1 MRFRAVARL
10 GHEFE
15 CNSHGAVYCSS
26 EGMFPLLSD
35 WPEPGGNRVKKEL
48 AEALLAKIMDWT
60 DQEKAHERARLETF
74 ASYKYDEYQQF
85 SPGRRFIESLAL
97 WLAQFAP
104 GDERRIAYDFVSS
117 RLIFF
122 SAGEINHLVE
132 LTFPTII
139 RPKLVATACD
149 RSGVS
154 HDRVKAAVATM
165 EYRTLHRRTLY
176 LGMSDGARTDWFRRA
191 NPAISNEQVFH
202 AYDVSE
208 VKSSDMVDSLKKD
221 LTAITG
227 RELAGDAALFENVV
241 LLDDFT
247 ASGTSAIRFDEK
259 SGEWKGKIP
268 KIIDELEKP
277 ERLGACVVSG
287 VKVIIIAYIASDQA
301 IEHIQELL
309 PKLPFAK
316 GTVEFQVVCELGPK
330 VPLDK
335 SRDAAFFGLMADD
348 RYFDKEADDEHGAVG
363 GTTKRYGYADGRLP
377 VVLAHNTP
385 NNSVYV
391 LWAEDVHTV
400 RGLFPRVS
408 RHRKFQQP

>member
-1 MRFRAVARL
+1 M
-10 GHEFE
+10 
-15 CNSHGAVYCSS
+15 
-26 EGMFPLLSD
+26 
-35 WPEPGGNRVKKEL
+35 KKEL
-48 AEALLAKIMDWT
+48 AEALLAKIMDWS
-60 DQEKAHERARLETF
+60 DQEKARERARLETF

-85 SPGRRFIESLAL
+85 APGRRFIESLAL
-97 WLAQFAP
+97 WLGQFEP
-104 GDERRIAYDFVSS
+104 GVQRRAAYDFVCN

-122 SAGEINHLVE
+122 SASEINHLVE
-132 LTFPTII
+132 LAFPTIV
-139 RPKLVATACD
+139 RPELIDTACE

-154 HDRVKAAVATM
+154 PEHIKAAVATI

-191 NPAISNEQVFH
+191 NPMISNEQVFH

-227 RELAGDAALFENVV
+227 TEPTGDDALFENVV

-247 ASGTSAIRFDEK
+247 ASGTSVIRFDEK
-259 SGEWKGKIP
+259 SGQWKGKIP
-268 KIIDELEKP
+268 KIIEELEKP
-277 ERLGACVVSG
+277 ERLGASVVSG

-301 IEHIQELL
+301 IDHIEKLL
-309 PKLPFAK
+309 PTLPFAK
-316 GTVEFQVVCELGPK
+316 GTVEFKVVCKLGPN
-330 VPLDK
+330 VPLNE
-335 SRDAAFFGLMADD
+335 SRDAEFFALMGDD

-363 GTTKRYGYADGRLP
+363 GTTKRYGYAGGRLP
-377 VVLAHNTP
+377 LVLAHNTP

-408 RHRKFQQP
+408 RHRKLQQL

>member
-1 MRFRAVARL
+1 M
-10 GHEFE
+10 
-15 CNSHGAVYCSS
+15 
-26 EGMFPLLSD
+26 
-35 WPEPGGNRVKKEL
+35 KKEL
-48 AEALLAKIMDWT
+48 AEALLAKIMDWS
-60 DQEKAHERARLETF
+60 DQDKARERARLETF

-97 WLAQFAP
+97 WLAQFQS
-104 GDERRIAYDFVSS
+104 GDERRTAYDFVCS

-122 SAGEINHLVE
+122 SASEVNHLVE

-139 RPKLVATACD
+139 RPKLIAKACE
-149 RSGVS
+149 RSGVPPE
-154 HDRVKAAVATM
+154 RIKAAVATM

-191 NPAISNEQVFH
+191 NPAVSNEQVFH

-208 VKSSDMVDSLKKD
+208 VKSSDMVESLRKD

-227 RELAGDAALFENVV
+227 AEPFGDQALFENVV

-259 SGEWKGKIP
+259 SGKWKGKIP
-268 KIIDELEKP
+268 KIIEDLEKP

-287 VKVIIIAYIASDQA
+287 VQVIIIAYIASNQA
-301 IEHIQELL
+301 IDHIQELL

-316 GTVEFQVVCELGPK
+316 GTVEFHVVCELGPN
-330 VPLDK
+330 VPLDAT
-335 SRDAAFFGLMADD
+335 RDAAFFALMAKDC
-348 RYFDKEADDEHGAVG
+348 YFDKNADDEHDLAG
-363 GTTKRYGYADGRLP
+363 GGKTKRYGYADGRLP

-408 RHRKFQQP
+408 RHRKLQQP